1 MSLNSLYQSL
11 SKILIINKK
20 RTCILII
27 FKGNDIYIGYFTS
40 KGAANGRSVYE
51 TPSGQRYFI
60 SPNSKK
66 KIYF

>member
-1 MSLNSLYQSL
+1 VLPPIFLF
-11 SKILIINKK
+11 INQERNKFV
-20 RTCILII
+20 IF
-27 FKGNDIYIGYFTS
+27 FKGNDIYIGYFIS